1 MTREEEELEQE
12 LDLQRAM
19 FAGIALPGLITL
31 HGTILSKR
39 ALAHEAFQIGDAM
52 LQESKLWTKL
62 NTEEEDESNS

>member
-39 ALAHEAFQIGDAM
+39 ALAEEAFQIGDAM
-52 LQESKLWTKL
+52 LKESTKWSKL
-62 NTEEEDESNS
+62 NNEEEE